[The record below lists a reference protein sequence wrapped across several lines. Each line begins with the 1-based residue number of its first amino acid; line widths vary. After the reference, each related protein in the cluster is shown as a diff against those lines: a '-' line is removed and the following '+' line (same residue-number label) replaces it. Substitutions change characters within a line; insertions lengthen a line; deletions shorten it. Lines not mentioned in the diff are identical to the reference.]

1 MLIWNFS
8 KIQLHKTIQPSGVP
22 GKPFGQLIKVGL
34 SLIKSEVT
42 PLVKTVLIQKQ
53 AEIHKNSEFVNN
65 DIDNFKQ
72 KNGRYH
78 KKY

>member
-8 KIQLHKTIQPSGVP
+8 KIQLHKTIEPSGVL
-22 GKPFGQLIKVGL
+22 GKPFAQLIKVGL

-53 AEIHKNSEFVNN
+53 AEIHKNYEFVNN

-72 KNGRYH
+72 TNGRYH

>member
-1 MLIWNFS
+1 MVIWNFS
-8 KIQLHKTIQPSGVP
+8 KIQLHKTIQPSGVL

-42 PLVKTVLIQKQ
+42 PLVETVLIQKQ

-72 KNGRYH
+72 TNGRYH